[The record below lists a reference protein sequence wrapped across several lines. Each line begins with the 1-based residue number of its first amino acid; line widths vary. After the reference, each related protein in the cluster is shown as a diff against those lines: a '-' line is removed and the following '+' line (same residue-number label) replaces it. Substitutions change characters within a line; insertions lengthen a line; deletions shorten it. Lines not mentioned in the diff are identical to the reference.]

1 MIIGPAITRQSP
13 SQRLVCDQLWILL
26 ELLIPQLS
34 PAKNGR
40 TGRPRV
46 KDRVAP
52 EVSLV
57 VTGPSIVARLA
68 VRTAEL
74 RVRATCWRG
83 LRTR

>member
-1 MIIGPAITRQSP
+1 MTIGPAITRQSP
-13 SQRLVCDQLWILL
+13 SQRLDSDRLWILL

-40 TGRPRV
+40 TGRPQV
-46 KDRVAP
+46 EDRVAL

-57 VTGPSIVARLA
+57 VTGTSIFARLA

-74 RVRATCWRG
+74 RVRATC
-83 LRTR
+83 